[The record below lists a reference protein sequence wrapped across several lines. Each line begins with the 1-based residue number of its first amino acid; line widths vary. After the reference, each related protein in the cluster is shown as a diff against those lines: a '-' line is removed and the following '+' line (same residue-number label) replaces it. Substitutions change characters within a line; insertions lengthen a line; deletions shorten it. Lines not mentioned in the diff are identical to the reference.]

1 MRRTS
6 NNIGSAGTKARVTTL
21 AVTFLF
27 AFVTLI
33 PAGIAA
39 DPQSQVKSQPQVKSH
54 LEEVPVEE
62 SHPDATPAQSLK
74 PGDRLSGE
82 VHQNQATGVM
92 LQKLGMLVKDGTSG
106 KVEKVADGSPVA
118 KRGVVAGDTLV
129 SQTSNPDGSVTL
141 TMEHAGQGFR
151 FTVGAAELAASTA
164 KFDIPVTANNL
175 NGKTDTTQL
184 SSRTGLLNADTT
196 HLNGGAN
203 QLKSGGTRLQSQLQD
218 PRKRSYKSIVD
229 VLENHDL
236 GLIVDRS
243 GSMSTRDCPGGL
255 SRWDWCCQEATQLAE
270 AASQASSSIDA
281 SIFNVSYLTYKHIS
295 PAQIPQIFATNQPA
309 GGTEPAY
316 ALMEQMEDYFNS
328 KRAKPLT
335 IVIVT
340 DGLPNNCRN
349 IAQVLQ
355 DESKKIKYQ
364 GEITITFLLIGTEV
378 DDVRLRSMIGLAPNS
393 TVKNGGFVD
402 IVNFSE
408 LEGKGIRQAL
418 FEDLKEARLCTDPS
432 KASKAYGTALG
443 PAAAMNGL
451 YPSSAARNYP
461 NNGITNYGSGGR
473 NMYSPRGLRNYPG
486 SPYTP

>member
-6 NNIGSAGTKARVTTL
+6 NYQCSAGTKVRVLTL
-21 AVTFLF
+21 AVTFVF
-27 AFVTLI
+27 AFVALI
-33 PAGIAA
+33 PAGIAL
-39 DPQSQVKSQPQVKSH
+39 DPQPQVKSH
-54 LEEVPVEE
+54 VEDVPVEE
-62 SHPDATPAQSLK
+62 SHPDPTPAQTIK
-74 PGDRLSGE
+74 QGDTLSGE

-92 LQKLGMLVKDGTSG
+92 LQKLGMLLKDGTAG
-106 KVEKVADGSPVA
+106 KVEKVAGGSPVA
-118 KRGVVAGDTLV
+118 KRGVVVGDTLV

-151 FTVGAAELAASTA
+151 FTVSSAELAASTS
-164 KFDIPVTANNL
+164 KFDIPATANKL
-175 NGKTDTTQL
+175 NGNTDTTQL
-184 SSRTGLLNADTT
+184 NSRTAGLNS
-196 HLNGGAN
+196 GAS
-203 QLKSGGTRLQSQLQD
+203 QLKSGAGATRLQSQLQD
-218 PRKRSYKSIVD
+218 PRKRTYKTIVD

-255 SRWDWCCQEATQLAE
+255 SRWDWCCQEATQLAQ
-270 AASQASSSIDA
+270 AAAQASSSIDA

-328 KRAKPLT
+328 SRAKPLT

-393 TVKNGGFVD
+393 TVQNGGFVD
-402 IVNFSE
+402 IVNFSD

-432 KASKAYGTALG
+432 KASKAYTTALG
-443 PAAAMNGL
+443 PAAAVNGF
-451 YPSSAARNYP
+451 YPPVRNYP
-461 NNGITNYGSGGR
+461 NNGITNYGGVR
-473 NMYSPRGLRNYPG
+473 NMYPPPRGVRNYPAG
-486 SPYTP
+486 RP